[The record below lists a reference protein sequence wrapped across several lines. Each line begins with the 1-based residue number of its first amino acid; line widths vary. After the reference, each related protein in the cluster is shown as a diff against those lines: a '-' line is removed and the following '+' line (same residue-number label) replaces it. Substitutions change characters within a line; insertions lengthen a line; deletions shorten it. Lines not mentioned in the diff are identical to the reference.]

1 MLSYKPTDCL
11 VNMISN
17 LIKPG
22 KSWNLDLMNLFFS
35 KNEAITISI
44 IPLSQCDQVNSIVWS
59 PNQSGPY
66 TVRWVIKKPAMF
78 GQFDFRGSFI
88 VLLSS
93 TCPVEDYLGIS
104 CPPPPPQIKILW
116 WKVCCNALAFRENL
130 WIRKCC
136 SSECLV
142 CALEIESIEHIL
154 FRCPRAQDIW
164 RLSKLDFV
172 TNVESICSAIK
183 WTCSLIENCYSSKK
197 AYEKLAIVGS
207 LGLKRMIS
215 CLMGSVP
222 CLRIPFFWL

>member
-44 IPLSQCDQVNSIVWS
+44 IPLSQCDQVDSIVWS

-78 GQFDFRGSFI
+78 GQFDFHGSFI

-104 CPPPPPQIKILW
+104 CPPPPPKLKFYGGKCVAMLWRFERTSGSENVVLPNVWYVLWKLNRSSTFYSDALGPKI
-116 WKVCCNALAFRENL
+116 
-130 WIRKCC
+130 
-136 SSECLV
+136 SG
-142 CALEIESIEHIL
+142 
-154 FRCPRAQDIW
+154 D
-164 RLSKLDFV
+164 
-172 TNVESICSAIK
+172 
-183 WTCSLIENCYSSKK
+183 
-197 AYEKLAIVGS
+197 
-207 LGLKRMIS
+207 
-215 CLMGSVP
+215 
-222 CLRIPFFWL
+222 